1 MLYDL
6 IFQLTFGIFI
16 TNILGALLGWFFN
29 SIVLGVLHTV
39 FSVAVFVFLP
49 QTPFDL
55 ARQGKYAE
63 LHGALIKSGSPQDEA
78 IILKQVAKEETSVGY
93 LTTVKQLNKRNLLIV
108 LAVFIL
114 SQLSGI
120 SIVTTYLVDIFAD
133 SSALDPL
140 LLLIAASL
148 SGILAA
154 IFQTIVADF
163 LGRKTFLVISGLGTG
178 ATTLLLA
185 STFWANKQP
194 NETILGSS
202 TLKSFLANDVF
213 LVSILVLYRVFFNL
227 GFGPIRYTLQSE
239 LFTAKEQETVGS
251 ISQTT
256 WWVFGFLATKLFHAL
271 SLNFGFTAIFTVIA
285 AICFLSV
292 AFTTFAVPETRV
304 NKQEEAIGGDV
315 NAGIVI
321 SNDCI

>member
-163 LGRKTFLVISGLGTG
+163 LGR
-178 ATTLLLA
+178 
-185 STFWANKQP
+185 
-194 NETILGSS
+194 
-202 TLKSFLANDVF
+202 
-213 LVSILVLYRVFFNL
+213 
-227 GFGPIRYTLQSE
+227 
-239 LFTAKEQETVGS
+239 
-251 ISQTT
+251 
-256 WWVFGFLATKLFHAL
+256 
-271 SLNFGFTAIFTVIA
+271 
-285 AICFLSV
+285 
-292 AFTTFAVPETRV
+292 
-304 NKQEEAIGGDV
+304 
-315 NAGIVI
+315 
-321 SNDCI
+321 